1 MKNPAKPNV
10 AGPSTGLSSEYRFA
24 YAKVKANRFAGRPHV
39 CAVVVVLAPD
49 VAEVFRDAESV
60 NAGLRSIVKA
70 LPGTF
75 TSSTET
81 RPPFVPTS

>member
-1 MKNPAKPNV
+1 MKKAAKPGRDPEIL
-10 AGPSTGLSSEYRFA
+10 AEYDFRGGVRGKYAARFA
-24 YAKVKANRFAGRPHV
+24 AGTN
-39 CAVVVVLAPD
+39 VVVLAPD

-81 RPPFVPTS
+81 RPPLVPTS